1 MILEALAAGNC
12 VLVNDHAPNVET
24 IGDAGLTFS
33 GRDGVESLT
42 AELERLFDHPALVEE
57 FRGRALERAR
67 RYSWDAVT
75 DQYEALLARVVDAQ
89 RPGPLPI
96 ELCDRPAAPARNGS
110 PARSNGAAPVP
121 SPARAAT
128 R

>member
-1 MILEALAAGNC
+1 

-33 GRDGVESLT
+33 GRDGVASLT
-42 AELERLFDHPALVEE
+42 AELERLFDQPALVEE
-57 FRGRALERAR
+57 FRRRARDRAR

-75 DQYEALLARVVDAQ
+75 DQYEALLTRVWQAS
-89 RPGPLPI
+89 RPGALPT
-96 ELCDRPAAPARNGS
+96 ELCDRPSSAPAPTGS
-110 PARSNGAAPVP
+110 PAAASGAGPVRF
-121 SPARAAT
+121 PARAGS